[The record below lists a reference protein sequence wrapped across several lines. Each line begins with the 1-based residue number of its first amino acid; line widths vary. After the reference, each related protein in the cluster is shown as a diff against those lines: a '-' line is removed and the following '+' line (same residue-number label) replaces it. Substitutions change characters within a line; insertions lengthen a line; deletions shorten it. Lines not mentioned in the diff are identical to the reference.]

1 MLRCV
6 YNANAPDDLGV
17 FAVNGHRARASRS
30 SEHLLQDMG
39 KDIELAILFAD
50 VVGSTRIYEVMGD
63 LKARDMVLTCVEI
76 MRTATEQN
84 HGTVIKTIGDEI
96 MATFPTANDALNAA
110 SRMQHDIRIHAA
122 LRVEGQPIAIRIGGH
137 FGPVVLENRD
147 IFGAAVHTANRM
159 TSQAKAGQVM
169 VTSAIVQR
177 LTPEWRS
184 AVRQIDVAT
193 LKGKTSEDEL
203 YEVLWQKEDAT
214 SMLPSI
220 ALGAAVAREKQKPKR
235 LRLRFQG
242 GEILLEE
249 SRPNVTIG
257 RAEENDV
264 VIKGNLIS
272 RTHARLE
279 LNRNKILLI
288 DQSTN
293 GTFVTTRE
301 GEEAFVRR
309 DSMQLKGEGLIG
321 FGRVPE
327 PNSSL
332 TLKYSCEE

>member
-1 MLRCV
+1 
-6 YNANAPDDLGV
+6 
-17 FAVNGHRARASRS
+17 
-30 SEHLLQDMG
+30 MG

-63 LKARDMVLTCVEI
+63 LRARDMVLTCVEI
-76 MRTATEQN
+76 MRSATEQN

-110 SRMQHDIRIHAA
+110 SRMQHDICIHSE
-122 LRVEGQPIAIRIGGH
+122 LKVEGQPIAIRIGGH

-159 TSQAKAGQVM
+159 TSQAKAGQIM
-169 VTSAIVQR
+169 VTSAIVER
-177 LTPEWRS
+177 LAPEWKS

-214 SMLPSI
+214 SMLPAI
-220 ALGAAVAREKQKPKR
+220 ALGNIGKEVRRAQR

-242 GEILLEE
+242 QELVVDD
-249 SRPNVTIG
+249 RHTNVTIG

-272 RTHARLE
+272 RVHARIDMRK
-279 LNRNKILLI
+279 NRFVLV
-288 DQSTN
+288 DESTN
-293 GTFVTTRE
+293 GTFIQPDG
-301 GEEAFVRR
+301 GEEVYVRR
-309 DSMQLKGEGLIG
+309 DSAELAGSGVIG
-321 FGRVPE
+321 MGRVAARGTPLAIE
-327 PNSSL
+327 
-332 TLKYSCEE
+332 YSCEQ

>member
-1 MLRCV
+1 MAREAQRVCTPS
-6 YNANAPDDLGV
+6 ARHGSADSSDS
-17 FAVNGHRARASRS
+17 VN
-30 SEHLLQDMG
+30 MG

-63 LKARDMVLTCVEI
+63 LRARDMILTCVEI
-76 MRTATEQN
+76 MRSATEQN

-110 SRMQHDIRIHAA
+110 SRMQHDIRTHAE
-122 LRVEGQPIAIRIGGH
+122 LKVEGQPIAIRIGGH

-159 TSQAKAGQVM
+159 TSQAKAGQIM
-169 VTSAIVQR
+169 VTSAIVER
-177 LTPEWRS
+177 LAPEWQS

-214 SMLPSI
+214 SMLPAI
-220 ALGAAVAREKQKPKR
+220 ALGAAAREKKQHPRR
-235 LRLRFQG
+235 LRIRVQG
-242 GEILLEE
+242 QEIVLDEA
-249 SRPNVTIG
+249 RTQITIG

-272 RTHARLE
+272 RLHAKIE
-279 LNRNKILLI
+279 LNRNKFVLV

-309 DSMQLKGEGLIG
+309 DTMQLKGEGMIG

-327 PNSSL
+327 SGSSL
-332 TLKYSCEE
+332 TIRYACEE

>member
-1 MLRCV
+1 
-6 YNANAPDDLGV
+6 
-17 FAVNGHRARASRS
+17 
-30 SEHLLQDMG
+30 MG
-39 KDIELAILFAD
+39 RDIELAILFAD
-50 VVGSTRIYEVMGD
+50 VVGSTRIYEIMGD
-63 LKARDMVLTCVEI
+63 SRARDMVLTCVEI
-76 MRTATEQN
+76 MRSATEQN

-110 SRMQHDIRIHAA
+110 SRMQHDIRTHAG
-122 LRVEGQPIAIRIGGH
+122 LKVEDQPVAIRIGGH

-159 TSQAKAGQVM
+159 TSQAKAGQIM
-169 VTSAIVQR
+169 VTSAVVQR
-177 LTPEWRS
+177 LAPEWQS

-193 LKGKTSEDEL
+193 LKGKSNEDEL

-214 SMLPSI
+214 SMLPAI
-220 ALGAAVAREKQKPKR
+220 ALGASSSREKQR
-235 LRLRFQG
+235 LRRLKVRFQG
-242 GEILLEE
+242 QEVVVDD
-249 SRPNVTIG
+249 SRPLLAIG

-264 VIKGNLIS
+264 VVKGNLIS
-272 RTHARLE
+272 RLHARIE
-279 LNRNKILLI
+279 FSRNKFMLI

-309 DSMQLKGEGLIG
+309 DTMQLKGEGLIG

-327 PNSSL
+327 NGSSL
-332 TLKYSCEE
+332 TLRYVCEE

>member
-1 MLRCV
+1 MPTRPAAHRRLKRGES
-6 YNANAPDDLGV
+6 LKGV
-17 FAVNGHRARASRS
+17 
-30 SEHLLQDMG
+30 MG

-63 LKARDMVLTCVEI
+63 LRARDMVLTCVEI
-76 MRTATEQN
+76 MRAATEQN

-110 SRMQHDIRIHAA
+110 SRMQHDIRIHSE
-122 LRVEGQPIAIRIGGH
+122 LKVEGQPIAIRIGGH

-159 TSQAKAGQVM
+159 TSQAKAGQIM
-169 VTSAIVQR
+169 ITSAMVER
-177 LTPEWRS
+177 LAPEWQS

-203 YEVLWQKEDAT
+203 FEVLWQKEDAT
-214 SMLPSI
+214 SMLPAI
-220 ALGAAVAREKQKPKR
+220 ALGQASREKQRVRR
-235 LRLRFQG
+235 LRVRFQG
-242 GEILLEE
+242 EEIVVDD
-249 SRPNVTIG
+249 SRTNIAIG
-257 RAEENDV
+257 RAEENDIV
-264 VIKGNLIS
+264 VKGNLIS
-272 RTHARLE
+272 RLHARIE
-279 LNRNKILLI
+279 FNRNKFLLI

-327 PNSSL
+327 SGSSL
-332 TLKYSCEE
+332 TVKYVCEE